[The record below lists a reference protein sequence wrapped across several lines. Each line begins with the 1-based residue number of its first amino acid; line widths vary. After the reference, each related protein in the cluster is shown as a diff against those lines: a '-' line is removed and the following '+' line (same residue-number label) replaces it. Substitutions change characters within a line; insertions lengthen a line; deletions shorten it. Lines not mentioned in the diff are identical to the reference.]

1 MPLADCFRSPHSLR
15 GRFQDEMVQDGTIT
29 RGQNWQ
35 MRLGSLAA
43 ALGNMERPG
52 MLGQALA
59 QAGAIYQNERKG
71 ALQEAMERAE
81 NESKEARQNELYRI
95 QIERHQMELDEVERL
110 KEEQKLEKEKEFN
123 SRKAMQYGLHGLG
136 LDPTLADNPTLAADF
151 INEEQARRREAAK
164 PPEDPKPFSRPGG
177 VLMLNPDGTTRFI
190 KDPEMPD
197 QLTPQ
202 EKFLRDRGYDPAD
215 PAANERYMRDSG
227 LVTKTGRGLTANGK
241 IDLVSKIA
249 SDILRSAPVGPSGEP
264 AIDYAEALKQA
275 QITAD
280 GLIKK
285 YEMDELPP
293 QARGATVGG
302 YVMPTK
308 GNASSLAVGDMT
320 VIQTSRYG
328 KMDETDKAAFSKVLE
343 YIKGWPEEDRAAFL
357 EDVKRARKPWS
368 VIWAEIQA
376 P

>member
-1 MPLADCFRSPHSLR
+1 MPLADYFRRHIPE
-15 GRFQDEMVQDGTIT
+15 DPYVQGGVMS

-43 ALGNMERPG
+43 ALGNMDRPG

-59 QAGAIYQNERKG
+59 QAGAIYQDQRKG
-71 ALQEAMERAE
+71 ALQEAIERSE

-95 QIERHQMELDEVERL
+95 QIERHQMELDEVERM
-110 KEEQKLEKEKEFN
+110 KAEQEAEKEKDFN
-123 SRKAMQYGLHGLG
+123 SRKALQYGLHGLG
-136 LDPTLADNPTLAADF
+136 LDPVLADNPTLAGDF

-177 VLMLNPDGTTRFI
+177 ILMLNPDGTTRFI
-190 KDPEMPD
+190 KDPEMPE

-215 PAANERYMRDSG
+215 PAANERYMRDAGLIKEKSG
-227 LVTKTGRGLTANGK
+227 GLTANGK

-249 SDILRSAPVGPSGEP
+249 SDILRSAPIGVSGEP
-264 AIDYAEALKQA
+264 TIDYAEALKQA
-275 QITAD
+275 QQTAD

-285 YEMDELPP
+285 YEMDGLPP
-293 QARGATVGG
+293 SVKGATVGG
-302 YVMPTK
+302 IVLPTK
-308 GNASSLAVGDMT
+308 GTASSFAVGDMT

-328 KMDETDKAAFSKVLE
+328 KMDEADKAALSKVMDA
-343 YIKGWPEEDRAAFL
+343 IKSLPPEQQEQ
-357 EDVKRARKPWS
+357 ARKMADAERRQGKSWAML
-368 VIWAEIQA
+368 WAEMNAQ
-376 P
+376 